1 MEYSLLAVLLVLLIC
16 SGLISGSEVA
26 FFSLSPA
33 EMEQLKKNRY
43 SYAVRAIRL
52 LSDPPRL
59 LATILIANNIINI
72 SFIILS
78 VWISGFMFDFSGSP
92 VLKWVVQG
100 GVVTLLLLFF
110 GELLPK
116 VWASGARMSMVALMA
131 LPLSFLSWLL
141 WPLAFFMVR
150 SSGMVNRR
158 ARQRKEITMDDLSH
172 AISLA
177 SEDLREDEKIL
188 KGIVSISNISV
199 KEIMQPRLDVV
210 YVDIKAHLTKITSVV
225 VESGFS
231 RIPVVAGDFDHVQG
245 ILYIKDLLPHINKSE
260 FKWQSLIRPPYFV
273 PENKPINDLLSEFQ
287 TKKIHMA
294 VVVDEYGGSSGIVT
308 LEDILEEIVGD
319 ITDEFDTDEPGYYQ
333 VDDKT
338 WVFEAKTQLMDFYRI
353 LGIEEDIFEYDRGET
368 DSLGGLVLEKI
379 GRIPNKNEE
388 IGIGQFIFKIK
399 SADNRR
405 IKQIYVSLQTHDGKK
420 HE

>member
-1 MEYSLLAVLLVLLIC
+1 MEYLLPVLLLVLLIC

-26 FFSLSPA
+26 FFSLTPA
-33 EMEQLKKNRY
+33 ESEQLKKSRNA
-43 SYAVRAIRL
+43 SAHSALRL

-59 LATILIANNIINI
+59 LATLLIANNIINV

-78 VWISGFMFDFSGSP
+78 VWISGSLFDFSGNP
-92 VLKWVVQG
+92 VLKWVIQG
-100 GVVTLLLLFF
+100 GVVTLVLLFF

-116 VWASGARMSMVALMA
+116 VWASGARMTMVGMMA

-141 WPLAFFMVR
+141 WPLAYLMVR
-150 SSGMVNRR
+150 SGAMVNRKN
-158 ARQRKEITMDDLSH
+158 RQRKEITMDDLSH

-177 SEDLREDEKIL
+177 SEDLKEDEKIL
-188 KGIVSISNISV
+188 KGIVSIRNISV

-210 YVDIKAHLTKITSVV
+210 YVDIKAALTKITSVV

-231 RIPVVAGDFDHVQG
+231 RIPVVSGDFDHIQG

-273 PENKPINDLLSEFQ
+273 PENKPINDLLTEFQ

-353 LGIEEDIFEYDRGET
+353 LGIEEDIFENDRGET
-368 DSLGGLVLEKI
+368 DSLGGLILEKI
-379 GRIPNKNEE
+379 GRIPHKNEE
-388 IGIGQFIFKIK
+388 INIGRFAFKIK
-399 SADNRR
+399 AADNRR
-405 IKQIYVSLQTHDGKK
+405 IKQIFVSLYEGKK
-420 HE
+420 NE

>member
-1 MEYSLLAVLLVLLIC
+1 MEYILPVLLLVLLIC

-26 FFSLSPA
+26 FFSLTPA
-33 EMEQLKKNRY
+33 ETELLKKSR
-43 SYAVRAIRL
+43 SASSVSALRL

-59 LATILIANNIINI
+59 LATILIANNIINVT
-72 SFIILS
+72 FIILS
-78 VWISGFMFDFSGSP
+78 VWISGSLFDFSGNP
-92 VLKWVVQG
+92 VLKWVIQG

-110 GELLPK
+110 GEMLPK
-116 VWASGARMSMVALMA
+116 VWASGARTTMVGMMA
-131 LPLSFLSWLL
+131 LPLSFLFWLL
-141 WPLAFFMVR
+141 WPLSYIMVR
-150 SSGMVNRR
+150 SGGVMNRKN
-158 ARQRKEITMDDLSH
+158 RQRKEITMDDLSH

-177 SEDLREDEKIL
+177 SEDLKEDEKIL
-188 KGIVSISNISV
+188 KGIVSIRNISV
-199 KEIMQPRLDVV
+199 KEIMQPRLDVE
-210 YVDIKAHLTKITSVV
+210 YVDIKAVLTKVTAVV

-273 PENKPINDLLSEFQ
+273 PENKPINDLLTEFQ

-353 LGIEEDIFEYDRGET
+353 LGIEEDIFENDRGET
-368 DSLGGLVLEKI
+368 DSLGGLILEKI
-379 GRIPNKNEE
+379 GRIPHKNEE
-388 IGIGQFIFKIK
+388 INIGKFAFKIK
-399 SADNRR
+399 AADNRR
-405 IKQIYVSLQTHDGKK
+405 IKQLFVSLYEGKK
-420 HE
+420 NE

>member
-1 MEYSLLAVLLVLLIC
+1 MEYILPVLLLVLLIC

-26 FFSLSPA
+26 FFSLTPA
-33 EMEQLKKNRY
+33 ETEQLKKSR
-43 SYAVRAIRL
+43 SASAVSALRL

-59 LATILIANNIINI
+59 LATILIANNIINVT
-72 SFIILS
+72 FIILS
-78 VWISGFMFDFSGSP
+78 VWISGSLFDFSGNP
-92 VLKWVVQG
+92 VLKWVIQG

-110 GELLPK
+110 GEMLPK
-116 VWASGARMSMVALMA
+116 VWASGARTTMVGMMA
-131 LPLSFLSWLL
+131 LPLSFLFWLL
-141 WPLAFFMVR
+141 WPLSYIMVR
-150 SSGMVNRR
+150 SGGVMNRKN
-158 ARQRKEITMDDLSH
+158 RQRKEITMDDLSH

-177 SEDLREDEKIL
+177 SDDLKEDEKIL
-188 KGIVSISNISV
+188 KGIVSIRNISV
-199 KEIMQPRLDVV
+199 KEIMQPRLDVE
-210 YVDIKAHLTKITSVV
+210 YVDIKAVLTKVTAVV

-273 PENKPINDLLSEFQ
+273 PENKPINDLLTEFQ

-333 VDDKT
+333 MDDKT

-353 LGIEEDIFEYDRGET
+353 LGIEEDIFENDRGET
-368 DSLGGLVLEKI
+368 DSLGGLILEKI
-379 GRIPNKNEE
+379 GRIPHKNEE
-388 IGIGQFIFKIK
+388 INIGKFAFKIK
-399 SADNRR
+399 AADNRR
-405 IKQIYVSLQTHDGKK
+405 IKQLFVSLYEGKK
-420 HE
+420 NE